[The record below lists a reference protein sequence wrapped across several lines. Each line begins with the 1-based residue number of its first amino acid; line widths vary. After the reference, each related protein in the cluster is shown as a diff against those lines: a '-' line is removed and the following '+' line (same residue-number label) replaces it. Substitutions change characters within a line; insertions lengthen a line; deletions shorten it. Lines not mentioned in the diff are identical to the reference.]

1 MRQPCCPFSPAH
13 ASLSFPFFALSQLF
27 PRIPPP
33 FPAYYYKSV
42 PYIFVACFVFL
53 WSLCCISLS
62 PASYFPLVFF
72 SPNLLPF
79 LFCFPP
85 LPRRDWPV
93 KSSFPTILSISML
106 FVFLKKSC
114 KKVVE
119 RFGGCRSELLSLH
132 PLSGI
137 IPSAQFYERL
147 KTIQVVQEPSIP
159 PWPAAGGASDD
170 SDRRPGKRLRRAALR
185 RAGLENTL
193 Q

>member
-1 MRQPCCPFSPAH
+1 MRLFCGAHSERVRSGRRACPVQAPCVPAPVPPFPGSLPVAALRPFPPGRVLLFPSFSSASP
-13 ASLSFPFFALSQLF
+13 SLSFPAFSWFFL
-27 PRIPPP
+27 R
-33 FPAYYYKSV
+33 FPA
-42 PYIFVACFVFL
+42 
-53 WSLCCISLS
+53 
-62 PASYFPLVFF
+62 F
-72 SPNLLPF
+72 SS
-79 LFCFPP
+79 FPP

-119 RFGGCRSELLSLH
+119 RFGGCGSELLSLH

-137 IPSAQFYERL
+137 IPAAQFYERL